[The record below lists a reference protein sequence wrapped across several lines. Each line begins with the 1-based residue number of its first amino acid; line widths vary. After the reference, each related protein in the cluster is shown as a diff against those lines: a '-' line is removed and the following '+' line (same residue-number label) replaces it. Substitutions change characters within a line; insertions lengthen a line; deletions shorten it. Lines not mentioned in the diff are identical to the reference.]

1 MAAGREPSECLLP
14 GTQRA
19 RCWFFDLRSGG
30 QKTVMVDH
38 GGTPAPWSESEIDAL
53 AGSIADMAG
62 WTTVRGKTIRLV

>member
-1 MAAGREPSECLLP
+1 M
-14 GTQRA
+14 
-19 RCWFFDLRSGG
+19 
-30 QKTVMVDH
+30 TVMADH